1 MATINEK
8 TFLAE
13 LLQAFPEFKDLHESN
28 KEYHDIG
35 IHLIFVDFRRFA
47 EDAIARDEKNLF
59 ARIKDFIL
67 RCDTENE
74 DEVKNAVFV
83 SFFENMNKKP
93 LQYFLNNLP
102 DDFAEEVRKFI
113 NAFDEASAR

>member
-35 IHLIFVDFRRFA
+35 IHLIFGDFRRFA
-47 EDAIARDEKNLF
+47 EDAIARDEKNHRLLPEWMVLCHWD
-59 ARIKDFIL
+59 IPCQTGL
-67 RCDTENE
+67 RPPT
-74 DEVKNAVFV
+74 
-83 SFFENMNKKP
+83 
-93 LQYFLNNLP
+93 LP
-102 DDFAEEVRKFI
+102 VQ
-113 NAFDEASAR
+113 SHC